1 MTVQSSATGPSA
13 AANAGAAEPLT
24 RTDSDALRQICA
36 ATRAEVE
43 RRKAVTSLETMR
55 ARAAA
60 ASKPRGFGAA
70 LMAAAAEGRLG
81 LIAEIKKAS
90 PSGGLIRPHFDP
102 PGLARAY
109 RDGGATCLSV
119 LTDAPFFQGSPN
131 DLKAARAA
139 VPLPVLRK
147 DFVLDPWQVYESR
160 ALGADCILLILAAL
174 TDEVAVELE
183 GIARALDM
191 DVLAEV
197 HDRRELDRAL
207 GLQTKLI
214 GINNRNL
221 KTLRTDLSVTEE
233 LAPHVPPDRFLIAE
247 SGVRTHDDL
256 RRLAAVGVG
265 AFLVGE
271 SLMRQDDVAAATRAL
286 LGTTG

>member
-1 MTVQSSATGPSA
+1 MSLHPTTTGPA
-13 AANAGAAEPLT
+13 TL
-24 RTDSDALRQICA
+24 TDSDALRAICA
-36 ATRAEVE
+36 ETRAELE
-43 RRKAVTSLETMR
+43 RRKQATGLESIR
-55 ARAAA
+55 AQAAGA
-60 ASKPRGFGAA
+60 DKPRGFGAA
-70 LMAAAAEGRLG
+70 LMEQAAQGKLG

-119 LTDAPFFQGSPN
+119 LTDAPFFQGRPE
-131 DLKAARAA
+131 DLKSARAA

-160 ALGADCILLILAAL
+160 AMGADCILLILAAL
-174 TDEVAVELE
+174 TDAQAVELE
-183 GIARALDM
+183 GIARDLDM

-214 GINNRNL
+214 GVNNRNL

-233 LAPHVPPDRFLIAE
+233 LAPHVPPDRFLIGE
-247 SGVRTHDDL
+247 SGLRTHDDL
-256 RRLAAVGVG
+256 RRLAALGVG

-286 LGTTG
+286 LGTAE